1 MLHHTIAKSCN
12 AVKTVLTIQFMLP
25 GVMVPQSKPNI
36 HEEMIRMN
44 EPHKT
49 VEVEHKDIQ
58 QKSDS
63 SMVAATFIKYAAYVL
78 IFFGFLYFLV
88 KYVFPK
94 F

>member
-1 MLHHTIAKSCN
+1 
-12 AVKTVLTIQFMLP
+12 
-25 GVMVPQSKPNI
+25 
-36 HEEMIRMN
+36 MN
-44 EPHKT
+44 EPRKT